1 MHEMRSA
8 RSMTSVSSDLVCF
21 SHLRWDFVFQR
32 PNHLMS
38 RFARTRRVVFV
49 EEPVFEQG
57 RNNAT
62 VDVVSPMDG
71 LFVLTPRLRTGL
83 SDDVA
88 MVVQRNALEVALAEL
103 AVEPGVLWF
112 YNPLALPLA
121 AGMAAEV
128 VVYDCMDELTGFHGA
143 PLALAERETELFS
156 RADLVF
162 TGGRSLWEAKRKRH
176 PRVHAFPSSVDLEHF
191 TRART
196 GLLDPKPQASLGRPR
211 IGFFGVVDERMD
223 LVLLETMAEQRR
235 DWEIVVVGPVV
246 KISEA
251 SLPRASNLHWL
262 GQRSYDELPAY
273 LANWDV
279 AMLPFA
285 LNDATRFISPT
296 KTLEYLAGGKPVVA
310 TPIAD
315 VVHPYG
321 DLGLVRIAERGDFVA
336 AVDAALGADL
346 TDHVAR
352 ADQLL
357 SSTSWDVTWAAM
369 NGLIE
374 DVRTV
379 PRMPS
384 TKGDRL
390 PCSTI

>member
-1 MHEMRSA
+1 MHA
-8 RSMTSVSSDLVCF
+8 RSTSENSDLICF

-38 RFARTRRVVFV
+38 RFARSRRVLFV
-49 EEPVFEQG
+49 EEPVVEEG
-57 RNNAT
+57 RTSAA
-62 VDVVSPMDG
+62 VEVVSP
-71 LFVLTPRLRTGL
+71 LQNLSVLSPRLPAGSTDEL
-83 SDDVA
+83 AIVE
-88 MVVQRNALEVALAEL
+88 QRAALELAFEDL
-103 AVEPGVLWF
+103 TVEPGILWF

-121 AGMAAEV
+121 ANLRAEV
-128 VVYDCMDELTGFHGA
+128 IVYDCMDELTLFRGA
-143 PLALAERETELFS
+143 PPALARWEAELFL

-162 TGGRSLWEAKRKRH
+162 TGGQSLWEAKRKRH

-191 TRART
+191 TRARAE
-196 GLLDPKPQASLGRPR
+196 LPDPEGQASLHRPR

-223 LVLLETMAEQRR
+223 LRLLETMADQRP

-246 KISEA
+246 KIPEA
-251 SLPRASNLHWL
+251 SLPRAPNLHWL
-262 GQRSYDELPAY
+262 GQRSYEELPAY
-273 LANWDV
+273 LSNWDV

-321 DLGLVRIAERGDFVA
+321 DLGLVRIAEPSHFTG
-336 AVDAALGADL
+336 AVEAALLTDL

-352 ADQLL
+352 ADRFL
-357 SSTSWDVTWAAM
+357 SSTSWDATWAAM
-369 NGLIE
+369 SALIE
-374 DVRTV
+374 DSRKLARAHQTGE
-379 PRMPS
+379 P
-384 TKGDRL
+384 L